1 MFPSLNG
8 ASERRKYTV
17 RRLFDT
23 LSDRLQGALGD
34 LRKRGTLDDEAV
46 SRAMREIRLA
56 LLEADVN
63 FQVVK
68 QFVETVRE
76 RAIGEDVAKS
86 LTPGQQVVKI
96 VHEELT
102 ALMGSGSS
110 RLAFAGRPPT
120 VILLAGPPGL
130 GQDDDGGEARA
141 APPQGGRAAGAR
153 RGGPAAPGGDRAA
166 RAARQ
171 ADLDPGLRGGARRS
185 GEGGAR
191 RARASARRVDRDV
204 VILDTAG
211 RLHVDE
217 ALMEELARVRDEA
230 KPHNVLL
237 VLDAMTGQEA
247 VNVAQSFQERI
258 AFDGVVMTK
267 LDGDARGGAALSV
280 KAVTGKPIKL
290 ASTGEK
296 LDQLDWFHPDR
307 MASRILGMGDVLTLI
322 ERAEQAVEEDEQ
334 AEMEKRMRAGQFT
347 FDDFLKAQKMLK
359 RMGPFQNVLKLIPG
373 MGKQLGDIDV
383 DEKQLARV
391 EAIVLSMTPRERSL
405 PHVIDG
411 SRRQRIARGQR
422 HDRAAGQPAPR
433 RAQADGEA
441 DEADGQGQDGNARP
455 RVAAERR
462 GDAAA
467 VAAAEAVGDEETSKN
482 KRKKKK
488 ARR

>member
-1 MFPSLNG
+1 M
-8 ASERRKYTV
+8 
-17 RRLFDT
+17 FDT
-23 LSDRLQGALGD
+23 LSERLQGAFGD
-34 LRKRGTLDDEAV
+34 LRKRGRLDDEAV

-63 FQVVK
+63 FQIVK

-76 RAIGEDVAKS
+76 RAVGEDVQKS

-120 VILLAGPPGL
+120 VILLAGLQGSGKTTAAAKLALLLRKEGRRPALVAADLQRPAAIEQVHQL
-130 GQDDDGGEARA
+130 GKQIDIPVYSGTGDSVAVSLEGVARA
-141 APPQGGRAAGAR
+141 K
-153 RGGPAAPGGDRAA
+153 
-166 RAARQ
+166 
-171 ADLDPGLRGGARRS
+171 ADG
-185 GEGGAR
+185 
-191 RARASARRVDRDV
+191 RDV

-211 RLHVDE
+211 RLHIDE
-217 ALMEELARVRDEA
+217 ELMDELARVRDA
-230 KPHNVLL
+230 TKPHNVLL

-247 VNVAQSFQERI
+247 VNVAQAFQERI
-258 AFDGVVMTK
+258 AFDGVVLTK

-322 ERAEQAVEEDEQ
+322 ERAEQAVEADEQ
-334 AEMEKRMRAGQFT
+334 EDMEKRMRAGQFT
-347 FDDFLKAQKMLK
+347 FDDFLRAQKMLK
-359 RMGPFQNVLKLIPG
+359 RMGPFQGVLKLIPG
-373 MGKQLGDIDV
+373 LGKQLGDIDV
-383 DEKQLARV
+383 DDKQLARV

-411 SRRQRIARGQR
+411 SRRQRIARGSGTSVQQVNQLLAAR
-422 HDRAAGQPAPR
+422 KEMEKWMKQMGKGKMPDLAQLQNGVQAQPRAKASATR
-433 RAQADGEA
+433 K
-441 DEADGQGQDGNARP
+441 
-455 RVAAERR
+455 
-462 GDAAA
+462 
-467 VAAAEAVGDEETSKN
+467 SKN
-482 KRKKKK
+482 KRKKK
-488 ARR
+488 ARK